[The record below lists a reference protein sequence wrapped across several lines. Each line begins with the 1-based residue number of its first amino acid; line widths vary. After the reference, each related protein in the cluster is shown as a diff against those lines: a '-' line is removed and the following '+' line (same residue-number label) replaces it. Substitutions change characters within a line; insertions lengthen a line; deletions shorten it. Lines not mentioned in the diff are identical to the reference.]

1 MYRILRLSVL
11 IISLSG
17 GNVVAHADNLSP
29 RVNIGMSEY
38 SGNRI
43 QHSGIDARFFPVWG
57 DEARRRGYDI
67 PEPFGIGYNY
77 MNLRQDII
85 VDNIWI
91 CPYISR
97 HLLSLNPLLACCRR
111 YSRGER

>member
-1 MYRILRLSVL
+1 MRNVLCIWIVKLVRENTEFVMYRILRLSVL

-43 QHSGIDARFFPVWG
+43 QHSDIDARFFLSG
-57 DEARRRGYDI
+57 GMKYGAEGMIFR
-67 PEPFGIGYNY
+67 
-77 MNLRQDII
+77 
-85 VDNIWI
+85 
-91 CPYISR
+91 S
-97 HLLSLNPLLACCRR
+97 LLVSVITT
-111 YSRGER
+111 